1 MRRRAVSN
9 ATAPESLMSALMQGA
24 YSLVYVIIIIIII
37 ILIVLI
43 TMIII
48 RLFWSTLRVPME
60 ASHGFRLT
68 DKRQQQDRWL
78 LQMLITMM
86 IIWPSLSW
94 LSWPAWGWGL
104 MRRIPMKSRPLFESP
119 LYCSIVE
126 DKRGAA
132 EPKGRGSKHLAV
144 IQILSKVL
152 QISSSSSSL
161 SSSCFR

>member
-1 MRRRAVSN
+1 MRRRAASN
-9 ATAPESLMSALMQGA
+9 ATAPESLMSAQMQGA

-86 IIWPSLSW
+86 IISIMMIILTIIIMIVMTC
-94 LSWPAWGWGL
+94 
-104 MRRIPMKSRPLFESP
+104 MRMGADEKNSHEIPPTF
-119 LYCSIVE
+119 
-126 DKRGAA
+126 
-132 EPKGRGSKHLAV
+132 
-144 IQILSKVL
+144 
-152 QISSSSSSL
+152 
-161 SSSCFR
+161 